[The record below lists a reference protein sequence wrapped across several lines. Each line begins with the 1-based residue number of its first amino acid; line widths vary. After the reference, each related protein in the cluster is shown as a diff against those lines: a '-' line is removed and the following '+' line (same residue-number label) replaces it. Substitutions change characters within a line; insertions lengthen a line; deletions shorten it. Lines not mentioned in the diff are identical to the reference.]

1 MLTASLILT
10 VWASVSPE
18 SLLDAAILATRLYIL
33 AAIYGAAFLAIFIPA
48 WLAAVALA
56 VILGVAA

>member
-1 MLTASLILT
+1 MLTTSLFLA

-18 SLLDAAILATRLYIL
+18 SLLDAAILATRLYIM
-33 AAIYGAAFLAIFIPA
+33 AAIYGAAALAIFIPA
-48 WLAAVALA
+48 WLCAVLLA